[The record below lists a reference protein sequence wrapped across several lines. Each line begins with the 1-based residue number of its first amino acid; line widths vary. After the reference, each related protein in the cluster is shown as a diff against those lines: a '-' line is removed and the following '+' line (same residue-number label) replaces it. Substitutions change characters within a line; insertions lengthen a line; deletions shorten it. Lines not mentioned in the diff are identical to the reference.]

1 MLTAE
6 SVEMEHLC
14 IERWGKE
21 SYLQVGRLLLVTRVT
36 CLTSGQAGA
45 LSTKTLVQAA
55 SWDYWHW
62 GKTWN
67 GVTVSR
73 AKEPPAVHNSVQGLA
88 VTWERLA
95 TTGCYLVSQYPPTST
110 DVQSGAAGLATV
122 QQPGD
127 QMNTGQAELQ
137 FSNT

>member
-1 MLTAE
+1 MLITE

-14 IERWGKE
+14 MERWGKE

-36 CLTSGQAGA
+36 CPTSEQAGA

-73 AKEPPAVHNSVQGLA
+73 VKEPPAVHNSVQGLA

-95 TTGCYLVSQYPPTST
+95 TTGS
-110 DVQSGAAGLATV
+110 
-122 QQPGD
+122 
-127 QMNTGQAELQ
+127 
-137 FSNT
+137 

>member
-73 AKEPPAVHNSVQGLA
+73 ARETSAVHNSVQGLE

-95 TTGCYLVSQYPPTST
+95 TTHC
-110 DVQSGAAGLATV
+110 
-122 QQPGD
+122 
-127 QMNTGQAELQ
+127 
-137 FSNT
+137 

>member
-1 MLTAE
+1 MLTTE

-36 CLTSGQAGA
+36 CLTSEQAGA
-45 LSTKTLVQAA
+45 LSTKTPVQAA

-62 GKTWN
+62 RKTWN

-73 AKEPPAVHNSVQGLA
+73 ARETSAVHNSVQGLE
-88 VTWERLA
+88 VTWERQA
-95 TTGCYLVSQYPPTST
+95 TTGCYLVSWYPPTST
-110 DVQSGAAGLATV
+110 DVQSGATGLAAV

-127 QMNTGQAELQ
+127 QMNIGQAEQ